1 MKKSEIKIF
10 KKKYEA
16 YKTDLLYYQ
25 EELKK
30 CEDLSY
36 QAEIIAEIIADISS
50 CRHRID
56 LLKDLAFKFD
66 IESELGL

>member
-10 KKKYEA
+10 KEEYEA
-16 YKTDLLYYQ
+16 YRADLLYYQ

-30 CEDLSY
+30 CKDDSDK
-36 QAEIIAEIIADISS
+36 ADIRADISS
-50 CRHRID
+50 CIDKID
-56 LLKDLAFKFD
+56 LLKDLAFRFD